1 MKKLDC
7 SQKLDKYENIINVN
21 SPSFSGIVAGEC
33 KGDLW
38 VDDIDNPRISIV
50 YSYPVGSFAFLG
62 SIINDNE
69 CIELKKYI
77 EKEIFDFLKQ
87 KGVSSFEFSIES
99 EHLKPYILKMFADM
113 EIQSE
118 REYSYRKSE
127 HINSC
132 YSLPEGFEIQK
143 VNNDFLIKVFKGD
156 YENKAFLID
165 RILECWENVDDFNN
179 RSLAL
184 CITCKKRIVAVIV
197 GTARYKNILA
207 IDIEVEEDF
216 RHKGLGYCL
225 TIEFVNECVKRGL
238 TAQWDCMESNLA
250 SRKLAEKADF
260 SAFKENDVYWFNIP

>member
-7 SQKLDKYENIINVN
+7 SQKLNKYENIINVN

-50 YSYPVGSFAFLG
+50 YSYPVGSLAFLG

-143 VNNDFLIKVFKGD
+143 VNNDFLNKVFKGD

-184 CITCKKRIVAVIV
+184 CITYI
-197 GTARYKNILA
+197 
-207 IDIEVEEDF
+207 
-216 RHKGLGYCL
+216 
-225 TIEFVNECVKRGL
+225 
-238 TAQWDCMESNLA
+238 
-250 SRKLAEKADF
+250 
-260 SAFKENDVYWFNIP
+260 KELLL